1 MRHAGVAEN
10 QRSWKTTLTAAG
22 LLGVALLEYQ
32 QHPNL
37 KGALAGGAFLLLAW
51 RVAFVGA
58 PRLNVTLGQIYRQNR
73 EGQFNWPFAGKIA
86 ELVAGTLVV
95 VSFFV

>member
-1 MRHAGVAEN
+1 MRHVDAAKT
-10 QRSWKTTLTAAG
+10 QRHGKTALAAAT
-22 LLGVALLEYQ
+22 LLGVSLLDYL

-37 KGALAGGAFLLLAW
+37 EGALAGGAFLLLAW

-73 EGQFNWPFAGKIA
+73 ERKFNGTLAGKIA
-86 ELVAGTLVV
+86 DLVAGALIV